1 MRHRRRLRSKLAAV
15 VAALVAAQVA
25 LVGAPASAGEKRLW
39 EVEVAKIPTAKY
51 TSDAKVYI
59 RESLQALRPYVEG
72 GLGDR
77 RIAPVLADVESRYFD
92 GARLKG
98 AVDGATVFDNLQH
111 LESFL
116 KSRLSGASP
125 PNGEAEQAHVVAL
138 VDTLSGL
145 RLLADA
151 AIQDAE
157 ATIGPFRASPP
168 PAPAPAGLAGAFA
181 DLNAAK
187 ASLAKADTMLAK
199 ANPEPATVHASK
211 AWASGFRVLTRLGIT
226 YDGDHDGDG
235 VVDVVELRF
244 GSSPLLVDSDGDG
257 LTDKFEITELAGW
270 TRPNA
275 VDTDQD
281 AVADGAE
288 DVDGDGLTNLD
299 EQRLG
304 TSPTDPDTDGDG
316 ATDGAEVAQGSNPLV
331 ADQPRAP
338 PTPGD
343 VPPIVP
349 APTDTD
355 TDGDG
360 LPDLVE
366 EDGLTDPA
374 NVDTD
379 GDGLSDFTEDDLS
392 INPRVQDTDGDGLR
406 DDYEVANADSQG
418 LDPGRFDEQISKW
431 TYVSDFLLGM
441 FAGDFAEK
449 DSMAWLAGNLCGGG
463 LSVIPVVGWI
473 LGGLAD
479 IRDTIAALIH
489 GEWVSAGL
497 SILGVVPYVGDAVA
511 IPAKVSKFVL
521 KYTHRLTPAAR
532 FIAKYDKIPDTVK
545 ELTYELIMP
554 EVWAALVEPEGLAPA
569 AAGRISKSN
578 FNRLLRGERTDLQ
591 KIHFALKAVGSNGQ
605 NLHVPGPNVRWAT
618 GRNDGQNI
626 FVDEIMGYRQDT
638 TRGRPQLWLRQA
650 GEPGQF
656 EPSGRSTDYGEHT
669 PEGWVIHEV
678 KTGVPTE
685 HDRHN
690 LIQCDEDKWYS
701 DPANQ
706 DKILEDNKINPQF
719 RNTRIKGAQWH
730 FMPHGGYNSLGPSDL
745 VLDCLKKNNIPFTIH
760 FPES

>member
-1 MRHRRRLRSKLAAV
+1 MV
-15 VAALVAAQVA
+15 VALVAAQVA
-25 LVGAPASAGEKRLW
+25 LVAAPASAAGSRLW

-51 TSDAKVYI
+51 TRDAKVYI
-59 RESLQALRPYVEG
+59 TEATQALRPYVG
-72 GLGDR
+72 DGLGAS
-77 RIAPVLADVESRYFD
+77 RIDPVLADVGSRYFD
-92 GARLKG
+92 GARLKSAG
-98 AVDGATVFDNLQH
+98 DGEAAFDNLQH

-116 KSRLSGASP
+116 KSRLTGASP
-125 PNGEAEQAHVVAL
+125 PNGEAEQAHVVAI
-138 VDTLSGL
+138 VETLSGV

-168 PAPAPAGLAGAFA
+168 PAPAPAGLTEAFA
-181 DLNAAK
+181 DLAAAK
-187 ASLAKADTMLAK
+187 VNLAKADDMLAK
-199 ANPEPATVHASK
+199 ANPEPATIQAAN
-211 AWASGFRVLTRLGIT
+211 AWRNGFNVLTRLGIT
-226 YDGDHDGDG
+226 YTGDHDNDG
-235 VVDVVELRF
+235 VIDVVELRF

-281 AVADGAE
+281 SVADGAE
-288 DVDGDGLTNLD
+288 DIDGDGLTNLQ
-299 EQRLG
+299 EQDLG
-304 TSPTDPDTDGDG
+304 TSPTNPDTDGDG

-343 VPPIVP
+343 LPPIES

-360 LPDLVE
+360 LEDLTE
-366 EDGLTDPA
+366 EDGGSDPA

-379 GDGLSDFTEDDLS
+379 GDGLSDYTEYDYS

-406 DDYEVANADSQG
+406 DDYEVANAGSG
-418 LDPGRFDEQISKW
+418 YDPGRFDEQISKW
-431 TYVSDFLLGM
+431 TYVTDFLLGM

-449 DSMAWLAGNLCGGG
+449 DSMAWLAGNLCSGG

-497 SILGVVPYVGDAVA
+497 SILGVVPYAGDAIA
-511 IPAKVSKFVL
+511 LPAKVAKFVL

-532 FIAKYDKIPDTVK
+532 FVAKYDKIPDTVK

-554 EVWAALVEPEGLAPA
+554 EVWAALVEPEGLAA
-569 AAGRISKSN
+569 AASGKISRKN
-578 FNRLLRGERTDLQ
+578 FDRLLGGERTDLV
-591 KIHFALKAVGSNGQ
+591 KVHKAMQVVGSNGQ
-605 NLHVPGPNVRWAT
+605 KLHVPGSDVRWAS
-618 GRNDGQNI
+618 GRNDGEKI
-626 FVDEIMGYRQDT
+626 LVDELMGWRDDN
-638 TRGRPQLWLRQA
+638 TRGRPKLWLMQA
-650 GEPGQF
+650 GAPGQF
-656 EPSGRSTDYGEHT
+656 EKKGRQTDYGEWA
-669 PEGWVIHEV
+669 PDGWTLREV

-685 HDRHN
+685 HDPDN
-690 LIQCDEDKWYS
+690 IIQCEEDAWYV
-701 DPANQ
+701 DPVNQ
-706 DKILEDNKINPQF
+706 DKILEDNKINSQF
-719 RNTRIKGAQWH
+719 RNTRIKGAHWH
-730 FMPHGGYNSLGPSDL
+730 FMPHGGFNSIGPSDL
-745 VLDCLKKNNIPFTIH
+745 VLDCLKRNNIPFTIH
-760 FPES
+760 FPIGD

>member
-1 MRHRRRLRSKLAAV
+1 M

-25 LVGAPASAGEKRLW
+25 LVAAPASAGSGRLW

-51 TSDAKVYI
+51 TRDAKVYVT
-59 RESLQALRPYVEG
+59 EATQALRPYVGG
-72 GLGDR
+72 GLGDS
-77 RIAPVLADVESRYFD
+77 RIDTVLADVGSRYFD
-92 GARLKG
+92 GARLKSV
-98 AVDGATVFDNLQH
+98 ADGAIAFDNLKH
-111 LESFL
+111 LEAFL
-116 KSRLSGASP
+116 KGRLNGASP
-125 PNGEAEQAHVVAL
+125 PNGEAEQAHVAAV
-138 VDTLSGL
+138 VETLTGV

-168 PAPAPAGLAGAFA
+168 PAPAPAGLAEAFA
-181 DLNAAK
+181 DLDAAK
-187 ASLAKADTMLAK
+187 VNLAKADDMLVK
-199 ANPEPATVHASK
+199 ANPEPATIQAGN
-211 AWASGFRVLTRLGIT
+211 AWSNGFNVLTRLGIT
-226 YDGDHDGDG
+226 YTGDHDNDG

-281 AVADGAE
+281 SIADGAE
-288 DVDGDGLTNLD
+288 DIDGDGLTNLQ
-299 EQRLG
+299 EQDLG
-304 TSPTDPDTDGDG
+304 TSPTNPDTDGDG

-343 VPPIVP
+343 VPPIDP
-349 APTDTD
+349 TPTDTD

-379 GDGLSDFTEDDLS
+379 GDGLSDYTEDDLS
-392 INPRVQDTDGDGLR
+392 INARSQDSDGDGLR
-406 DDYEVANADSQG
+406 DDYEVANAESQG

-449 DSMAWLAGNLCGGG
+449 DSMAWLAGNLCSGG

-497 SILGVVPYVGDAVA
+497 SILGVVPYAGDAIA
-511 IPAKVSKFVL
+511 IPAKVAKFVL
-521 KYTHRLTPAAR
+521 KYTHRLMPAAR
-532 FIAKYDKIPDTVK
+532 FVAKYDKIPDTVK

-569 AAGRISKSN
+569 ASGRISKKN
-578 FNRLLRGERTDLQ
+578 FNRLLSGERTDL
-591 KIHFALKAVGSNGQ
+591 KKLHFAMQAVGTNGQ
-605 NLHVPGPNVRWAT
+605 KLHLPGPDVRWARGST
-618 GRNDGQNI
+618 DGQNI
-626 FVDEIMGYRQDT
+626 FVDEIMGFRDDR
-638 TRGRPQLWLRQA
+638 TRGQPQLWLMQA
-650 GEPGQF
+650 GAPGQF
-656 EPSGRSTDYGEHT
+656 EPSGRSMDYGEFS
-669 PEGWVIHEV
+669 PDGWTLHEV
-678 KTGVPTE
+678 KTGIPTE
-685 HDRHN
+685 DDRKN
-690 LIQCDEDKWYS
+690 LIQCNEDSWYA

-706 DKILEDNKINPQF
+706 AKVLQDNERNFQF
-719 RNTRIKGAQWH
+719 RRNELGDRAVKGKHWH
-730 FMPHGGYNSLGPSDL
+730 FMPHGKYDSLGISDA
-745 VLDCLKKNNIPFTIH
+745 VLDCLQKNNIPFTIH
-760 FPES
+760 FPIGD